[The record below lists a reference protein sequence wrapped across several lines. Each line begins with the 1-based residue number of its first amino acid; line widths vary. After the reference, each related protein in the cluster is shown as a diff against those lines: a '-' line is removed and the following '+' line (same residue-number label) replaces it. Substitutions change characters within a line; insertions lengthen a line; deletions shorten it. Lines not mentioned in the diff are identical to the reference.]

1 VYQLEGYPVPSGI
14 PVGRPTANTIQ
25 GRPTPGAEQLRL
37 GDASYPVMSRGERKG
52 GPSRLGRQLPFR
64 SELDTRGVRVTAMR
78 TVVGPPLL
86 GKSGTYPQYA
96 CSPGM
101 CYAHGLWV
109 SEPVV
114 FLAWLGMW
122 SACSR
127 KHPPPAL
134 RSRCGSRDPS

>member
-1 VYQLEGYPVPSGI
+1 MVVNCLSG
-14 PVGRPTANTIQ
+14 Q
-25 GRPTPGAEQLRL
+25 SL
-37 GDASYPVMSRGERKG
+37 G
-52 GPSRLGRQLPFR
+52 
-64 SELDTRGVRVTAMR
+64 TRGVRVTAMR

-86 GKSGTYPQYA
+86 GRGGACPQYA

-114 FLAWLGMW
+114 FLAWLGRW
-122 SACSR
+122 SAYSR
-127 KHPPPAL
+127 KRPQPAL